1 MNIQLR
7 ITKNMKETGIEMLG
21 MSNRANNLLKRMA
34 MNTLGDI
41 ADKWQE
47 LKRVR
52 GMGVGT
58 LKEIQNAVV
67 NFMISEM
74 SDDELVEWFGYLVE
88 NNPAESLRPI
98 YEGLNAKEVGA
109 A

>member
-7 ITKNMKETGIEMLG
+7 LTEKMKATDIDMVGLG
-21 MSNRANNLLKRMA
+21 NKGHNLLKRLSINTIGEVVEKW
-34 MNTLGDI
+34 NTLG
-41 ADKWQE
+41 K
-47 LKRVR
+47 LR
-52 GMGVGT
+52 GMGDIT
-58 LKEIQNAVV
+58 RRQIQNAIV

-88 NNPAESLRPI
+88 NNPAESLRSI